1 MSVPITER
9 FNDSLGRFVSYD
21 TYDPTVM
28 ALIDKQKHVN
38 IRSFFTPTDYN
49 VTLLE
54 LGTYIM
60 TELDTFTMTELD
72 ALSEQGLS
80 EGWTTGTIAEDS
92 GYGYYNTLTLTA
104 GGATTLTTSSVLT
117 TIDGA
122 IAPIDILTGF
132 EDTDVIAIGFAD
144 YTAAD
149 INPAQS
155 YVDFTSNAT
164 GNFTA
169 GPTASVSF
177 TSGGLTSDAPD
188 SFSVARSAF
197 NQNGIDLSSITG
209 VRFRIAT
216 TAATTVVILG
226 GVRILG
232 PDWARLN
239 LDLDTITN
247 RLVITPPIDG
257 DYADPFVESLPVL
270 FRSDLPS
277 GLNDPRPIDGEV
289 GVVFYTGHVASDVNT
304 ITLYFREQTADF
316 NAMVDLNG
324 HSMRYLDGSPQ
335 PDTGAAAWNVR
346 TQNELEL
353 YDQDELDGDEQ
364 YDLERSPDSVSQSWI
379 AFEFKWGAVWGVS
392 LKVLNSEGEIYSDPT
407 PSTISNDQRYTMIAH
422 LEGNTA
428 WAEVFEV
435 DANGNIGSQIATTL
449 DDTDGPY
456 SDFDIKRRKG
466 RYGWEAE
473 LNDPNSWISEI
484 SSRGMMFAEYR
495 SKPLRSLT
503 PVVGAQLFSTF
514 TEPANL
520 YEGFGPGPFNTVAT
534 TIVQDVG
541 FSLSGEST
549 KISNDP
555 SAPLQGIQTNLF
567 DIESYENLDINFD
580 IYCPTDDSIIA
591 LLMNEER
598 TAYIPLTMPSIHPN
612 HWNHV
617 TLDPRNYSDDPYM
630 QGYHTLALLFP
641 SIQAETWWIDNM
653 KIEKRAVIWDGR
665 GVVDDPWLSNNA
677 LWTPFERMYNDPN
690 KGILF
695 TQRGKEL
702 QVRAK
707 ATNQDATISRIQ
719 VVPKYAELGRIKE

>member
-9 FNDSLGRFVSYD
+9 FNDSLGRFRNYD
-21 TYDPTVM
+21 TYDPAVL
-28 ALIDKQKHVN
+28 ALVDKQKHVN
-38 IRSFFTPTDYN
+38 IRSFFTPTSYE

-60 TELDTFTMTELD
+60 TELDSFTMSELD

-80 EGWTTGTIAEDS
+80 EGWTTGTIAENS
-92 GYGYYNTLTLTA
+92 SYGYYNTLTLTA

-122 IAPIDILTGF
+122 VAPIDILTGF
-132 EDTDVIAIGFAD
+132 ADTDNIVIGFAG

-149 INPAQS
+149 IDPAQS
-155 YVDFTSNAT
+155 YVDFTSNST
-164 GNFTA
+164 GDFTA

-177 TSGGLTSDAPD
+177 TSGGLTSNAPD
-188 SFSVARSAF
+188 SFIAARSAF
-197 NQNGIDLSSITG
+197 NQNGINLGSITG
-209 VRFRIAT
+209 VRFRIKT
-216 TAATTVVILG
+216 TGATTVVILG
-226 GVRILG
+226 GIRILD
-232 PDWARLN
+232 PNWQRLS
-239 LDLDTITN
+239 LDVDTITD
-247 RLVITPPIDG
+247 RLVVTPPTSG
-257 DYADPFVESLPVL
+257 NYADSFVDSLPVL

-277 GLNDPRPIDGEV
+277 GLNDPKPIDGEI
-289 GVVFYTGHVASDVNT
+289 GVMFYTGHVASAVNKV
-304 ITLYFREQTADF
+304 TLYFREQTTDF

-324 HSMRYLDGSPQ
+324 LEMGDLDGLPQ
-335 PDTGAAAWNVR
+335 PDTGTAAWNVR
-346 TQNELEL
+346 TQTELEI
-353 YDQDELDGDEQ
+353 YDQSELDGDEQ

-379 AFEFKWGAVWGVS
+379 AFEFKWGTGGVS
-392 LKVLNSEGEIYSDPT
+392 LKVLNSEGDIFADPT
-407 PSTISNDQRYTMIAH
+407 PGSVSNDQRHIMVAH

-428 WAEVFEV
+428 WVEVYEV
-435 DANGNIGSQIATTL
+435 DVNGNIGTKIATTL
-449 DDTDGPY
+449 DDTSGPY

-466 RYGWEAE
+466 RYGWKAE

-514 TEPANL
+514 TEPSNL
-520 YEGFGPGPFNTVAT
+520 FTGFGPGPFNTSST
-534 TIVQDVG
+534 TISQDISL
-541 FSLSGEST
+541 SLSGEST

-580 IYCPTDDSIIA
+580 IYCSSDSPVFA
-591 LLMNEER
+591 FLMNEER
-598 TAYIPLTMPSIHPN
+598 TSYIPLTMPSIHPN

-617 TLDPRNYSDDPYM
+617 TLNPRNYSNDPYM

-641 SIQAETWWIDNM
+641 NVQAETWWVDNM
-653 KIEKRAVIWDGR
+653 KIEKRAVVWDGR

-719 VVPKYAELGRIKE
+719 VIPKYAELGRIKE